1 MRHLLSVVLSI
12 ILAPLTYIAAGLA
25 AVKLDAAHI
34 TSTDINWTAA
44 AIGLGSGLVAG
55 ALYAVL
61 VMARL
66 SPLGPVVAA
75 LLYLGATIWAFLN
88 AASFAKALDFG
99 LFGVKHVLL
108 QPVGAGTLLLAVP
121 LFATV
126 FSRRR
131 WAGPGESGLPY
142 DAAPGYQQAPGTAAP
157 SYSEPPTLVTPTY
170 GSSYPTEP
178 DTRPEPVQAVYTPNR
193 IEREPV
199 PPPPDQPT
207 P

>member
-34 TSTDINWTAA
+34 TSTDINWSAA
-44 AIGLGSGLVAG
+44 AIGIGAGLVAG

-66 SPLGPVVAA
+66 SPLGPVLAGVV
-75 LLYLGATIWAFLN
+75 YLGATIWAFLN
-88 AASFAKALDFG
+88 PASFAKALDFG

-108 QPVGAGTLLLAVP
+108 QPVGAGTLVLAVP

-131 WAGPGESGLPY
+131 WAGPVEPGLPY
-142 DAAPGYQQAPGTAAP
+142 DAAPDYASALGSAAP
-157 SYSEPPTLVTPTY
+157 DYSEPPTLDTPTY
-170 GSSYPTEP
+170 GSFSTEP
-178 DTRPEPVQAVYTPNR
+178 TTRSEAAESVYTPSR
-193 IEREPV
+193 FERPPV
-199 PPPPDQPT
+199 PPPPDEPT